1 MSIDNIKLPG
11 GLIIQLYKDSLVET
25 AGAKQSNSKI
35 IENKYNT
42 LGNNQKNILLIVN
55 DSTSLHL
62 NDNDFQFLTG
72 ILNACKLNMADICLL
87 NIVQYTNKGFDEIS
101 QFFSPNHVILF
112 DVKEELT
119 ALKISSAAY
128 EILKYKDIQ
137 IITAP
142 SLRFIS
148 ENTEEK
154 KKLWGALK
162 KIFNL

>member
-1 MSIDNIKLPG
+1 
-11 GLIIQLYKDSLVET
+11 
-25 AGAKQSNSKI
+25 
-35 IENKYNT
+35 
-42 LGNNQKNILLIVN
+42 
-55 DSTSLHL
+55 
-62 NDNDFQFLTG
+62 
-72 ILNACKLNMADICLL
+72 MADICLL
-87 NIVQYTNKGFDEIS
+87 NIVQYTNNGFDEIS

-112 DVKEELT
+112 DVKEELK